1 MGKFLQRIAVLIL
14 PQGLHFVLPTMD
26 LTSTLEICRLHV
38 IVAGVTYAAKIA
50 KYCMGSYG

>member
-14 PQGLHFVLPTMD
+14 PQGLHFVLPTLD
-26 LTSTLEICRLHV
+26 LTSTLEICHLHV